1 MVTRKPPV
9 SPEAPSTT
17 TMPDP
22 SDLIDSAVAVV
33 GCGLIGAGWV
43 ALFKAAGLEVR
54 AFDPDTE
61 RLGSLEA
68 RVAPLLEA
76 LATLGP
82 VADGRLILAPSLAEA
97 VGPAALVQE
106 NAPERID
113 LKRRLFAEI
122 EAAAPA
128 DALIA
133 SSTTAL
139 LWSAMAAGMRHPDR
153 LVVAHP
159 FNPVHLIP
167 LVELFTPDNAVAG
180 QAAAFYRALG
190 KHPVRLQREM
200 EGHIAGRLAS
210 ALWRE
215 AVHLAA
221 SGVASVADIDAAL
234 TQGPGLRWAVQGAHI
249 AYHTGGG
256 PGGMADYLTHL
267 GASQE
272 RRWATLGAPSLDAAS
287 REVLIKGVAAEAG
300 GRSVADLEAERDR
313 ALLALL
319 RARRGS

>member
-1 MVTRKPPV
+1 MTKANELVEGRP
-9 SPEAPSTT
+9 
-17 TMPDP
+17 
-22 SDLIDSAVAVV
+22 VAVV
-33 GCGLIGAGWV
+33 GCGLIGTGWV
-43 ALFKAAGLEVR
+43 ALFLAAGLEVR
-54 AFDPDTE
+54 AFDPSPE
-61 RLGSLEA
+61 RLDSLQA

-82 VADGRLILAPSLAEA
+82 LGDGRLARAASLAEA
-97 VGPAALVQE
+97 VAPAGLIQE
-106 NAPERID
+106 NVPEKLD

-122 EAAAPA
+122 EEAAPA
-128 DALIA
+128 DAMIA

-139 LWSAMAAGMRHPDR
+139 LWSAMAEGMRHPDR

-167 LVELFTPDNAVAG
+167 LVELFAPNDAVAKR
-180 QAAAFYRALG
+180 AAAFYRALG
-190 KHPVRLQREM
+190 KHPVRLKREM

-256 PGGMADYLTHL
+256 AGGMAGYLAHL

-272 RRWATLGAPSLDAAS
+272 RRWATLGTPTLDATT
-287 REVLIKGVAAEAG
+287 RRILVDGVATEAG
-300 GRSVADLEAERDR
+300 GRSVAELEAERDQ

-319 RARRGS
+319 RARRGT